1 MRYSPYDEFIT
12 FGTVPAALRLLYNPH
27 ANQAGIQDQINV
39 SELLASDPS
48 FSVNSD
54 GADHSRL
61 ILTNSEICSSA
72 AITAANLLFD
82 IFLGSTS
89 NSQIQEHPGSS

>member
-27 ANQAGIQDQINV
+27 ANQAGIQDQVNV

-54 GADHSRL
+54 AL
-61 ILTNSEICSSA
+61 QV
-72 AITAANLLFD
+72 F
-82 IFLGSTS
+82 STL
-89 NSQIQEHPGSS
+89 HPYPTQVSFRTLHDTMLHAPCTHPMVFY